1 MGIPSGAPVAL
12 AGEYLANPQE
22 GWPDKLDKQHTKWC
36 SDDVVKE
43 TPET

>member
-22 GWPDKLDKQHTKWC
+22 GWPDKQRTKWC